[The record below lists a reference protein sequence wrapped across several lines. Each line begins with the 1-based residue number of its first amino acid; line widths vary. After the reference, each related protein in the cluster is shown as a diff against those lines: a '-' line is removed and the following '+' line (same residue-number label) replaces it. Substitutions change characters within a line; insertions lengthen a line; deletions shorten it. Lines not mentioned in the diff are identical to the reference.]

1 MQIILASASKRRQ
14 DLLKMINLDY
24 KVIVSEDEEVIDK
37 SLTVLENCQNISYQ
51 KALNVLKKVKEDS
64 IIISCDTVVCK
75 DNELIGKPK
84 DKLDATLML
93 KKLSG
98 TSHIVYS
105 CLTVLKVKNQK
116 IIEEYKEVGEGLVY
130 VDSLSNEEIE
140 DWINKSDPYNKA
152 GGYAIQ
158 EEFGK
163 YITKV
168 EGDFYSIVGL
178 PLNKLYQIL
187 KKINVDSIK

>member
-1 MQIILASASKRRQ
+1 MQIILASSSKRRQ

-24 KVIVSEDEEVIDK
+24 KVIVSDEEEVIDK

-51 KALNVLKKVKEDS
+51 KALNVFKKVKEDS

-130 VDSLSNEEIE
+130 VDSLSDEEIE
-140 DWINKSDPYNKA
+140 DWINKGNPYNKA

-163 YITKV
+163 YVTKV

-187 KKINVDSIK
+187 KNINND

>member
-24 KVIVSEDEEVIDK
+24 KVIVSDEEEVVDK

-51 KALNVLKKVKEDS
+51 KALNVLKKVKEDC

-130 VDSLSNEEIE
+130 VDNLSNEEIE
-140 DWINKSDPYNKA
+140 DWINKGNPYNKA

-163 YITKV
+163 YVTKV

-187 KKINVDSIK
+187 KNINND

>member
-1 MQIILASASKRRQ
+1 MPIILASASKRRQ

-24 KVIVSEDEEVIDK
+24 KVIVSDEEEVVDK

-116 IIEEYKEVGEGLVY
+116 IIEEYKEVGKCLVY
-130 VDSLSNEEIE
+130 VDNLSNEEIE
-140 DWINKSDPYNKA
+140 DWINKGNPYNKA

-163 YITKV
+163 YVTKI

-187 KKINVDSIK
+187 KKVNND

>member
-1 MQIILASASKRRQ
+1 MQIILASSSKRRQ

-24 KVIVSEDEEVIDK
+24 KVIVSDEEEVVDK

-105 CLTVLKVKNQK
+105 CLTVLKVKNQE

-130 VDSLSNEEIE
+130 VDSLSDEEIE
-140 DWINKSDPYNKA
+140 DWINKGNPYNKA

-163 YITKV
+163 YVTKV

-187 KKINVDSIK
+187 KNINND

>member
-24 KVIVSEDEEVIDK
+24 KVIVSDEEEVIDK

-84 DKLDATLML
+84 DKLDAILML

-105 CLTVLKVKNQK
+105 CLTVLKVKNQE

-130 VDSLSNEEIE
+130 VDNLSNEEIE
-140 DWINKSDPYNKA
+140 DWINKGNPYNKA
-152 GGYAIQ
+152 GGYSIQ

-163 YITKV
+163 YVTKI

-187 KKINVDSIK
+187 KNINND

>member
-1 MQIILASASKRRQ
+1 MQIILASSSKRRQ

-24 KVIVSEDEEVIDK
+24 KVIVSDEEEVIDK

-105 CLTVLKVKNQK
+105 CLTVLKVKNQE
-116 IIEEYKEVGEGLVY
+116 IIEEYKEVGKCLVY
-130 VDSLSNEEIE
+130 VDNLSNEEIE
-140 DWINKSDPYNKA
+140 DWINKGNPYNKA

-187 KKINVDSIK
+187 KNINND

>member
-24 KVIVSEDEEVIDK
+24 KVIVSDEEEVIDK

-105 CLTVLKVKNQK
+105 CLTVLKVKNQE
-116 IIEEYKEVGEGLVY
+116 IIEEYKEVGEGIVY
-130 VDSLSNEEIE
+130 VDNLSNEEIE
-140 DWINKSDPYNKA
+140 DWINKGNPYNKA

-163 YITKV
+163 YVTKV
-168 EGDFYSIVGL
+168 EGDFYAIVGL

-187 KKINVDSIK
+187 KNINND

>member
-1 MQIILASASKRRQ
+1 MQIILASSSKRRQ

-24 KVIVSEDEEVIDK
+24 KVIVSDEEEVVDK

-51 KALNVLKKVKEDS
+51 KALNVFKKVKEDS

-130 VDSLSNEEIE
+130 VDSLSDEEIE
-140 DWINKSDPYNKA
+140 DWINKGNPYNKA

-163 YITKV
+163 YVIKV

-187 KKINVDSIK
+187 KNINND

>member
-1 MQIILASASKRRQ
+1 MQIILASSSKIRQ

-24 KVIVSEDEEVIDK
+24 KVIVSDEEEVVDN
-37 SLTVLENCQNISYQ
+37 SLSVLENCQNISYQ

-105 CLTVLKVKNQK
+105 CLTVLKVKNQE
-116 IIEEYKEVGEGLVY
+116 IIKEYKEVGEGLVY
-130 VDSLSNEEIE
+130 VDNLSNEEIE
-140 DWINKSDPYNKA
+140 DWINKGNPYNKA

-168 EGDFYSIVGL
+168 EGDFYAIVGL

-187 KKINVDSIK
+187 KNINND

>member
-24 KVIVSEDEEVIDK
+24 KVIVSDEEEVIDK

-116 IIEEYKEVGEGLVY
+116 IIEEYKEVGECLVY
-130 VDSLSNEEIE
+130 VDNLYNEEIE
-140 DWINKSDPYNKA
+140 DWINKGNPYNKA

-163 YITKV
+163 YVTKI

-187 KKINVDSIK
+187 KNINND

>member
-24 KVIVSEDEEVIDK
+24 KVIVSDEEEVIDK

-130 VDSLSNEEIE
+130 VDSLSDEEIE
-140 DWINKSDPYNKA
+140 DWINKGNPYNKA

-163 YITKV
+163 YVTKI

-187 KKINVDSIK
+187 KNINND

>member
-24 KVIVSEDEEVIDK
+24 KVIVSDEEEVIDK

-84 DKLDATLML
+84 DKLDAILML

-105 CLTVLKVKNQK
+105 CLTVLKVKNQE

-130 VDSLSNEEIE
+130 VDNLSNEEIE
-140 DWINKSDPYNKA
+140 DWINKGNPYNKA

-163 YITKV
+163 YVTKV

-187 KKINVDSIK
+187 KNINND

>member
-24 KVIVSEDEEVIDK
+24 KVIVSDEEEVIDK

-130 VDSLSNEEIE
+130 VDSLSDEEIE
-140 DWINKSDPYNKA
+140 DWINKGNPYNKA

-163 YITKV
+163 YVTKV

-187 KKINVDSIK
+187 KNINND

>member
-1 MQIILASASKRRQ
+1 MQIILASSSKRRQ

-24 KVIVSEDEEVIDK
+24 KVIVSDEEEVVDN
-37 SLTVLENCQNISYQ
+37 SLSVLENCQNISYQ

-105 CLTVLKVKNQK
+105 CLTVLKVKNQE

-130 VDSLSNEEIE
+130 VDNLSNEEIE
-140 DWINKSDPYNKA
+140 DWINKGNPYNKA

-163 YITKV
+163 YVTKV
-168 EGDFYSIVGL
+168 EGDFYAIVGL

-187 KKINVDSIK
+187 KNINND

>member
-1 MQIILASASKRRQ
+1 MQIILASSSKRRQ

-24 KVIVSEDEEVIDK
+24 KVIVSDEEEVVDK

-105 CLTVLKVKNQK
+105 CLTVLKVKNQE

-140 DWINKSDPYNKA
+140 DWINKGNPYNKA

-163 YITKV
+163 YVIKV

-187 KKINVDSIK
+187 KNINND

>member
-1 MQIILASASKRRQ
+1 MQIILASSSKRRQ

-24 KVIVSEDEEVIDK
+24 KVIVSDEEEVVDK

-105 CLTVLKVKNQK
+105 CLTVLKVKNQE

-130 VDSLSNEEIE
+130 VDSLSDEEIE
-140 DWINKSDPYNKA
+140 DWINKGNPYNKA

-163 YITKV
+163 YVIKV

-187 KKINVDSIK
+187 KNINND

>member
-105 CLTVLKVKNQK
+105 CLTVLKVKNQE

-130 VDSLSNEEIE
+130 VDNLSNEEIE
-140 DWINKSDPYNKA
+140 DWINKGNPYNKA

-163 YITKV
+163 YVTKI

-187 KKINVDSIK
+187 KNINND

>member
-1 MQIILASASKRRQ
+1 MQIILASSSKRRQ

-24 KVIVSEDEEVIDK
+24 KVIVSDEEEVIDK

-105 CLTVLKVKNQK
+105 CLTVLKIKNQK

-130 VDSLSNEEIE
+130 VDNLSNEEIE
-140 DWINKSDPYNKA
+140 DWINKGNPYNKA

-163 YITKV
+163 YVTKI

-187 KKINVDSIK
+187 KKVNND

>member
-24 KVIVSEDEEVIDK
+24 KVIVSDEEEVVDK

-105 CLTVLKVKNQK
+105 CLTVLKVKNQE

-130 VDSLSNEEIE
+130 VDNLSNEEIE
-140 DWINKSDPYNKA
+140 DWINKGNPYNKA

-168 EGDFYSIVGL
+168 EGDFYAIVGL

-187 KKINVDSIK
+187 KNINND

>member
-1 MQIILASASKRRQ
+1 MQIILASSSKRRQ

-24 KVIVSEDEEVIDK
+24 KVIVSDEEEVVDK

-105 CLTVLKVKNQK
+105 CLTVLKVKNQE

-130 VDSLSNEEIE
+130 VDNLSNEEIE
-140 DWINKSDPYNKA
+140 DWINKGNPYNKA

-163 YITKV
+163 YVTKI

-187 KKINVDSIK
+187 KNINND

>member
-24 KVIVSEDEEVIDK
+24 KVIVSDEEEVIDK

-116 IIEEYKEVGEGLVY
+116 IIEEYKEVGKCLVY
-130 VDSLSNEEIE
+130 VDNLSNEEIE
-140 DWINKSDPYNKA
+140 DWINKGNPYNKA

-163 YITKV
+163 YVTQI

-187 KKINVDSIK
+187 KNINND

>member
-24 KVIVSEDEEVIDK
+24 KVIVSDEEEVIDK

-51 KALNVLKKVKEDS
+51 KALNVLKKIKKDS

-130 VDSLSNEEIE
+130 VDSLSDEEIE
-140 DWINKSDPYNKA
+140 DWINKGNPYNKA

-163 YITKV
+163 YVTKI

-178 PLNKLYQIL
+178 PLNKLYKIL
-187 KKINVDSIK
+187 KKVNND

>member
-24 KVIVSEDEEVIDK
+24 KVIVSDEEEVVDN
-37 SLTVLENCQNISYQ
+37 SLSVLENCQNISYQ

-105 CLTVLKVKNQK
+105 CLTVLKFKNQK

-130 VDSLSNEEIE
+130 VDSLSDEEIE
-140 DWINKSDPYNKA
+140 DWINKGNPYNKA

-163 YITKV
+163 YVTKI

-187 KKINVDSIK
+187 KKVNND

>member
-24 KVIVSEDEEVIDK
+24 KVIVSDEEEVVDN
-37 SLTVLENCQNISYQ
+37 SLSVLENCQNISYQ

-84 DKLDATLML
+84 DKLDATSML

-130 VDSLSNEEIE
+130 VDSLSDEEIE
-140 DWINKSDPYNKA
+140 DWINKGNPYNKA

-163 YITKV
+163 YVTKI

-187 KKINVDSIK
+187 KNINND

>member
-24 KVIVSEDEEVIDK
+24 KVIVSDEEEVVDN

-105 CLTVLKVKNQK
+105 CLTVLKIKNQE

-130 VDSLSNEEIE
+130 VDKLSDEEIE
-140 DWINKSDPYNKA
+140 DWINKGNPYNKA

-187 KKINVDSIK
+187 KNINND

>member
-24 KVIVSEDEEVIDK
+24 KVIVSDEEEVIDK

-84 DKLDATLML
+84 DKLDATSML

-130 VDSLSNEEIE
+130 VDKLSDEEIE
-140 DWINKSDPYNKA
+140 DWINKGNPYNKA

-187 KKINVDSIK
+187 KNINK

>member
-24 KVIVSEDEEVIDK
+24 KVIVSDEEEVVDK

-116 IIEEYKEVGEGLVY
+116 IIEEYKEVGKCLVY
-130 VDSLSNEEIE
+130 VDSLSDDEIE
-140 DWINKSDPYNKA
+140 DWINKGNPYNKA

-163 YITKV
+163 YVTKV

-187 KKINVDSIK
+187 KNINND

>member
-1 MQIILASASKRRQ
+1 MQIILASSSKRRQ

-24 KVIVSEDEEVIDK
+24 KVIVSDEEEVVDN
-37 SLTVLENCQNISYQ
+37 SLSVLENCQNISYQ

-105 CLTVLKVKNQK
+105 CLTVLKVKNQE

-130 VDSLSNEEIE
+130 VDSLSDEEIE
-140 DWINKSDPYNKA
+140 DWINKGNPYNKA

-163 YITKV
+163 YVTKV

-187 KKINVDSIK
+187 KNINND

>member
-1 MQIILASASKRRQ
+1 MQIILASSSKRRQ

-24 KVIVSEDEEVIDK
+24 KVIVSDEEEVIDK

-51 KALNVLKKVKEDS
+51 KALNVLKKIKEDS

-130 VDSLSNEEIE
+130 VDNLSNEEIE
-140 DWINKSDPYNKA
+140 DWINKGNPYNKA

-163 YITKV
+163 YVTKV

-187 KKINVDSIK
+187 KNINND

>member
-1 MQIILASASKRRQ
+1 MQIILASSSKRRQ

-24 KVIVSEDEEVIDK
+24 KVIVSDEEEVVDN
-37 SLTVLENCQNISYQ
+37 SLSVLENCQNISYQ

-98 TSHIVYS
+98 TSHVVYS
-105 CLTVLKVKNQK
+105 CLTVLKVKNQE
-116 IIEEYKEVGEGLVY
+116 IIEEYKEVGEGLVC
-130 VDSLSNEEIE
+130 VDSLSDEEIE
-140 DWINKSDPYNKA
+140 DWINKGNPYNKA

-163 YITKV
+163 YVTKV

-187 KKINVDSIK
+187 KNINND

>member
-24 KVIVSEDEEVIDK
+24 KVIVSDEEEVVDN
-37 SLTVLENCQNISYQ
+37 SLSVLENCQNISYQ

-93 KKLSG
+93 KKLCG

-130 VDSLSNEEIE
+130 VDNLSNEEIE
-140 DWINKSDPYNKA
+140 DWINKGNPYNKA

-163 YITKV
+163 YVTKI

-187 KKINVDSIK
+187 KNINND

>member
-1 MQIILASASKRRQ
+1 MQIILASSSKRRQ

-24 KVIVSEDEEVIDK
+24 KVIVSDEEEVVDK

-51 KALNVLKKVKEDS
+51 KALNVFKKVKEDS

-130 VDSLSNEEIE
+130 VDSLSDEEIE
-140 DWINKSDPYNKA
+140 DWINKGNPYNKA

-163 YITKV
+163 YVTKV

-187 KKINVDSIK
+187 KNINND

>member
-24 KVIVSEDEEVIDK
+24 KVIVSDEEEVIDK

-51 KALNVLKKVKEDS
+51 KALNVLKKIKEDS

-130 VDSLSNEEIE
+130 VDNLSNEEIE
-140 DWINKSDPYNKA
+140 DWINKGNPYNKA

-163 YITKV
+163 YVTKI

-187 KKINVDSIK
+187 KNINND

>member
-24 KVIVSEDEEVIDK
+24 KVIVSDEEEVIDK
-37 SLTVLENCQNISYQ
+37 SLTVLENCKNISYQ

-116 IIEEYKEVGEGLVY
+116 IIEEYKEVGKCLVY
-130 VDSLSNEEIE
+130 VDSLSDEEIE
-140 DWINKSDPYNKA
+140 DWINKGNPYNKA

-163 YITKV
+163 YVTKI

-187 KKINVDSIK
+187 KNINND

>member
-1 MQIILASASKRRQ
+1 MQIVLASSSKRRQ

-24 KVIVSEDEEVIDK
+24 KVIVSDKEEVVDN
-37 SLTVLENCQNISYQ
+37 SLSVLENCQNISYQ

-105 CLTVLKVKNQK
+105 CLTVLKIKNQE

-130 VDSLSNEEIE
+130 VDKLSDEEIE
-140 DWINKSDPYNKA
+140 DWINKGNPYNKA

-163 YITKV
+163 YVTKV

-187 KKINVDSIK
+187 KKVNND

>member
-1 MQIILASASKRRQ
+1 MQIILASSSKRRQ

-24 KVIVSEDEEVIDK
+24 KVIVSDEEEVIDK

-130 VDSLSNEEIE
+130 VDSLSDEEIE
-140 DWINKSDPYNKA
+140 DWINKGNPYNKA

-163 YITKV
+163 YVTKV

-187 KKINVDSIK
+187 KNINND

>member
-1 MQIILASASKRRQ
+1 MQIILASSSKRRQ

-24 KVIVSEDEEVIDK
+24 KVIVSDEEEVVDNNL
-37 SLTVLENCQNISYQ
+37 SVLENCQNISYQ

-98 TSHIVYS
+98 TSHVVYS
-105 CLTVLKVKNQK
+105 CLTVLKVKNQT
-116 IIEEYKEVGEGLVY
+116 IIEEFKEVGKGIVY
-130 VDSLSNEEIE
+130 IDNLSNEEIE
-140 DWINKSDPYNKA
+140 DWINKGNPYNKA

-163 YITKV
+163 YLTKI
-168 EGDFYSIVGL
+168 EGDFYAIVGL

-187 KKINVDSIK
+187 KKINNN

>member
-24 KVIVSEDEEVIDK
+24 KVIVSDEEEVIDK

-51 KALNVLKKVKEDS
+51 KALNVLKKIKKDS

-84 DKLDATLML
+84 DKLDATSML

-116 IIEEYKEVGEGLVY
+116 IIEEYKEGGEGLVY
-130 VDSLSNEEIE
+130 VDSLSDEEIE
-140 DWINKSDPYNKA
+140 RQIRELERL
-152 GGYAIQ
+152 Q
-158 EEFGK
+158 ERKRRRKEK
-163 YITKV
+163 
-168 EGDFYSIVGL
+168 DFEM
-178 PLNKLYQIL
+178 
-187 KKINVDSIK
+187 

>member
-24 KVIVSEDEEVIDK
+24 KVIVSDEEEVIDK

-84 DKLDATLML
+84 DKLDATSML

-116 IIEEYKEVGEGLVY
+116 IIEEYKEVGKCLVY
-130 VDSLSNEEIE
+130 VDNLSNEEIE
-140 DWINKSDPYNKA
+140 DWINKGNPYNKA

-163 YITKV
+163 YVTKV

-187 KKINVDSIK
+187 KNINND

>member
-1 MQIILASASKRRQ
+1 MQIILASSSKRRQ

-24 KVIVSEDEEVIDK
+24 KVIVSDEEEVIDK

-64 IIISCDTVVCK
+64 IIISCDPVVCK

-130 VDSLSNEEIE
+130 VDNLSNEEIE
-140 DWINKSDPYNKA
+140 DWINKGNPYNKA

-163 YITKV
+163 YVTKI

-187 KKINVDSIK
+187 KNINND